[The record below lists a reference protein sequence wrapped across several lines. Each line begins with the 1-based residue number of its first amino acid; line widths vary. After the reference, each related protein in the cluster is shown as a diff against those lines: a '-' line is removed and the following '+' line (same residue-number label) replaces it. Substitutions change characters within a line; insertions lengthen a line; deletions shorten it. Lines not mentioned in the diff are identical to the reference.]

1 MHNNMA
7 IVSGRQSTR
16 SDECDMDA
24 VSGDGSSPISDIDN
38 NLTPAV
44 AVNVSMA
51 SSGAIVLEHE
61 SNGEEKNI
69 KWDHLQAFDSWIWN
83 SFYSNLNAVKYSK
96 RSYLESLARC
106 ESCHDLYWRDGKHC
120 KTCHTTFE
128 LDFDM
133 EERYNIHVATCKEKE
148 DVTCFQDT
156 RFYHHNYNLSKLLF
170 MQLRQLCLKMHLMPM
185 VLGKGQLTSF
195 GSSG

>member
-1 MHNNMA
+1 MQALCAFLSVLDGRGARESQLLASLEKGEAVLSEAMHNNMA

-69 KWDHLQAFDSWIWN
+69 KWDHLQAFDSWI
-83 SFYSNLNAVKYSK
+83 
-96 RSYLESLARC
+96 
-106 ESCHDLYWRDGKHC
+106 
-120 KTCHTTFE
+120 
-128 LDFDM
+128 
-133 EERYNIHVATCKEKE
+133 
-148 DVTCFQDT
+148 
-156 RFYHHNYNLSKLLF
+156 
-170 MQLRQLCLKMHLMPM
+170 
-185 VLGKGQLTSF
+185 
-195 GSSG
+195 